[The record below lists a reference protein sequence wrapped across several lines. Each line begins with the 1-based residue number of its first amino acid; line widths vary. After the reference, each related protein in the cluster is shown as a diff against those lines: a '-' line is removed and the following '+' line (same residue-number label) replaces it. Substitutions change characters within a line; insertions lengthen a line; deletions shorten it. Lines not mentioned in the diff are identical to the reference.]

1 MSAPVLRDPARSVV
15 SVLVPAYNEGPTVAR
30 VFERLAAV
38 PLTLEVIAVDDGSS
52 DDTGRLLDALAA
64 QGKVHR
70 VIHHPVNRGKG
81 AAIRSAIAAATGDVM
96 VVQDADLEYDPADL
110 PLLFAPIADG
120 RADAVYGSRFLGGPH
135 RVLFFWHSVGNRFL
149 TLLSNMLTDLN
160 LTDMET
166 CYKMV
171 RSDVMRRL
179 VLTTDRFGFEPEL
192 TAQLARSRARIYEL
206 PISYAGRTYAEG
218 KKINWRD
225 GVAALWHIVR
235 FNLFPPRR

>member
-1 MSAPVLRDPARSVV
+1 MSAPAWQDPSGPLV
-15 SVLVPAYNEGPTVAR
+15 SVLVPAYNEGATVAR

-38 PLTLEVIAVDDGSS
+38 PLRLEVIAVDDGSS

-70 VIHHPVNRGKG
+70 VIHHPRNRGKG
-81 AAIRSAIAAATGDVM
+81 AAIRTAIAAATGDVM
-96 VVQDADLEYDPADL
+96 VVQADLEYDPADL
-110 PLLFAPIADG
+110 PHLLAPIADG
-120 RADAVYGSRFLGGPH
+120 RAEAVYGSRFLGGPH
-135 RVLFFWHSVGNRFL
+135 RVLFFWHSVGNRLL

-171 RSDVMRRL
+171 RADVMRGL
-179 VLTTDRFGFEPEL
+179 ILTTDRFGFEPEL
-192 TAQLARSRARIYEL
+192 TAQLARSRVRIYEL